1 MKKISKILIMKDV
14 SGAQLAIGDKVA
26 VQYKQ
31 LFRIGQVIGFTTKKA
46 KVAFD
51 FSASGDPSL
60 CNISTEVA
68 TLSPWKLAKVVNQN
82 VGLQDYYK
90 YIKA

>member
-1 MKKISKILIMKDV
+1 M
-14 SGAQLAIGDKVA
+14 
-26 VQYKQ
+26 
-31 LFRIGQVIGFTTKKA
+31 GFTTEKV

-51 FSASGDPSL
+51 FSASGDPFL
-60 CNISTEVA
+60 CSTSAEVA
-68 TLSPWKLAKVVNQN
+68 KLSPWKLAKVVNQN